1 MGVGGF
7 VVRTLAEMNPH
18 DRYALPYLGRTFRG
32 IDQYADYQRMYADY
46 MRRVGREIKYPSIRD
61 PRALGGSA
69 LGDVTT
75 HMTNVGLKTARW
87 LV

>member
-1 MGVGGF
+1 MTVSRFIVNG
-7 VVRTLAEMNPH
+7 LANMNPH
-18 DRYALPYLGRTFRG
+18 DRYAIPYLGRTFKG

-61 PRALGGSA
+61 YRSLGGSA
-69 LGDVTT
+69 LGDATT
-75 HMTNVGLKTARW
+75 HMTNIGLKTARW

>member
-1 MGVGGF
+1 MTVGGSI
-7 VVRTLAEMNPH
+7 VRTLAGMSPH

-46 MRRVGREIKYPSIRD
+46 MRNVGREIKYPSIRD
-61 PRALGGSA
+61 YRAAGGSA
-69 LGDVTT
+69 LGDATT
-75 HMTNVGLKTARW
+75 HMTNIGLKTARW